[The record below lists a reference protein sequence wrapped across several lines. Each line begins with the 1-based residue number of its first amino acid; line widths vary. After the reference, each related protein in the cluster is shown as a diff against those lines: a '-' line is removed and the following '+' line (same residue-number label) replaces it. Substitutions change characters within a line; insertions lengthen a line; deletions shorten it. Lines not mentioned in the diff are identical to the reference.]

1 MSSAADRVS
10 GHTGTRRPPARRAV
24 LTTWLFAVAV
34 GLASALAPQA
44 AAAPALIACG
54 AGEYENVDRVCVPR
68 PEQAPAAPDGATA
81 QCKDGTYS
89 FSRHRTGTC
98 SHHGGVARWLVDLP

>member
-1 MSSAADRVS
+1 MNSDAGRHN
-10 GHTGTRRPPARRAV
+10 GLTGTRRPLARRAA
-24 LTTWLFAVAV
+24 LATWLFAVGV
-34 GLASALAPQA
+34 GLASVLAPQA
-44 AAAPALIACG
+44 AAAPVLIACG
-54 AGEYENVDRVCVPR
+54 AEEYENVDHVCVPR

-98 SHHGGVARWLVDLP
+98 SHHGGVARWLVALP

>member
-1 MSSAADRVS
+1 MNSYAGGHS
-10 GHTGTRRPPARRAV
+10 GVTGMRRPPARRVA
-24 LTTWLFAVAV
+24 LATWLFAAGV
-34 GLASALAPQA
+34 GLTSALAPQA
-44 AAAPALIACG
+44 TAAPALIACG
-54 AGEYENVDRVCVPR
+54 AGEYENVDHDCVPR

-98 SHHGGVARWLVDLP
+98 SHHGGVARWLVALP